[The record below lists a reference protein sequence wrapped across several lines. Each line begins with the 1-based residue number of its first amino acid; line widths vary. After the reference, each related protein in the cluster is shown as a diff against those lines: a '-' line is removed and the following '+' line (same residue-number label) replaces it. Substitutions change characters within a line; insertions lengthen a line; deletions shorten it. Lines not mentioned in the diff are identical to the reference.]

1 MFWGGEGG
9 GRASLWE
16 EYLVRFKRS
25 DIAMRVSHNPS
36 DLEMRVHCP
45 STCDGRGCTTLVH
58 VTGGPR
64 ELSGAVDLINQYK
77 LWPHHEFFCKRPLPL
92 SVSQTHYLRNVVG
105 DTEIRRGE
113 GMELDQLSQS
123 ISYLRER
130 NAHIRPFHLDALWEA
145 FQMRE
150 TTPVYLT
157 DAEKGMLSAGAK
169 SNDDSRDQKRKHK
182 KHKDKDK
189 KKDKDHKKHKHRQK
203 DKSDD
208 KDKNRDGHL
217 DLKQQDKKRRH
228 EGNGDLF
235 DSRKHQKARLSAE
248 NNSLGLGILLYVLKN
263 LQVVS
268 VLLDCNFLLL
278 MKRSA
283 ELTEGEP
290 DTICDNN

>member
-1 MFWGGEGG
+1 MSILLLPNIPYE
-9 GRASLWE
+9 SQ
-16 EYLVRFKRS
+16 
-25 DIAMRVSHNPS
+25 
-36 DLEMRVHCP
+36 
-45 STCDGRGCTTLVH
+45 
-58 VTGGPR
+58 GPR

-235 DSRKHQKARLSAE
+235 DSRKHQKAREVQS
-248 NNSLGLGILLYVLKN
+248 
-263 LQVVS
+263 
-268 VLLDCNFLLL
+268 
-278 MKRSA
+278 
-283 ELTEGEP
+283 
-290 DTICDNN
+290 

>member
-1 MFWGGEGG
+1 M
-9 GRASLWE
+9 
-16 EYLVRFKRS
+16 
-25 DIAMRVSHNPS
+25 
-36 DLEMRVHCP
+36 DLE
-45 STCDGRGCTTLVH
+45 GRKFGR
-58 VTGGPR
+58 GPR

-123 ISYLRER
+123 TSYLRER
-130 NAHIRPFHLDALWEA
+130 NAHIHPFDLDALWEA

-157 DAEKGMLSAGAK
+157 DCYLGEGEWGEVLLKACSDAEKGMPSAGAK

-189 KKDKDHKKHKHRQK
+189 KKDKDHKKHKHRHK

-217 DLKQQDKKRRH
+217 DLKLQDKKRRH

-235 DSRKHQKARLSAE
+235 DSRKHQKAR
-248 NNSLGLGILLYVLKN
+248 
-263 LQVVS
+263 
-268 VLLDCNFLLL
+268 
-278 MKRSA
+278 
-283 ELTEGEP
+283 
-290 DTICDNN
+290 TIK